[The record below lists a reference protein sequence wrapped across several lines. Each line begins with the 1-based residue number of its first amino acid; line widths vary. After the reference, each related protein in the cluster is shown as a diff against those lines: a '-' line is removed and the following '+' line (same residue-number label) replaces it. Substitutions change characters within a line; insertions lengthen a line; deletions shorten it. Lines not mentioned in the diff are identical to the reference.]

1 MSLSTAQDT
10 STTVEL
16 DDQGMGYMA
25 ELVGGV
31 CVLSN
36 GPGSKLAFARV
47 PAVTISG
54 TKTHAEAV
62 YLKKVDR
69 FTSGLALSVT
79 WVR

>member
-1 MSLSTAQDT
+1 
-10 STTVEL
+10 
-16 DDQGMGYMA
+16 MA

-31 CVLSN
+31 FVLSN

>member
-1 MSLSTAQDT
+1 
-10 STTVEL
+10 
-16 DDQGMGYMA
+16 MA
-25 ELVGGV
+25 ELVGDT

-36 GPGSKLAFARV
+36 EPGSKLALARV

-54 TKTHAEAV
+54 TKTNAEVV